1 MVRAQDSHPQR
12 LVMAG
17 PHGAGQV
24 VEPGTAPRAAV
35 ALAVPLRIIPAVTGD
50 LGVTAARAADAVGP
64 AVPPDQLVALRVI
77 IDQRPEVYRRP
88 PSRPGVGAGRCGRCG
103 RVGSV
108 GLRGSGGD
116 RRWPA
121 GAAAAGGT
129 EFWRDRRDEGW

>member
-17 PHGAGQV
+17 QHGAGQV
-24 VEPGTAPRAAV
+24 VEAGTAPRAAV

-77 IDQRPEVYRRP
+77 DQRRQVHQ
-88 PSRPGVGAGRCGRCG
+88 GRGHGRHRSKRADPFSTPVAPVSALGPTTLKPDKSLKCYYI
-103 RVGSV
+103 
-108 GLRGSGGD
+108 
-116 RRWPA
+116 
-121 GAAAAGGT
+121 
-129 EFWRDRRDEGW
+129 